1 MPYKN
6 IYIFTIFFL
15 FSCGGGG
22 GGGSYDSGVT
32 ISINPIINTF
42 TSSSSSIDS
51 GETITLS
58 WSTTNTISCSADG
71 DWDGDKA
78 QTGSQNL
85 QLSQAKTYT
94 FILNCRGEDPANVV
108 SKSIDVQ
115 VNESDTSAS
124 IYSVDKSSYCATP
137 NNDSSSYWIEDF
149 SNDTLDDSVFTYQ
162 ESNGF
167 CSIEG
172 CPNGDDDWVRG
183 WGNDEKQYY
192 TSCRVGYSK
201 RCNAEKNTTENVFIE
216 DGFLKIQP
224 IYYEDTYGS
233 LTDTTEDDP
242 FEDPYCS
249 DGSCSY
255 TWEYTSARIMT
266 SSKKII
272 SPGSEITV
280 CFKIPEGS
288 GSGHWPAIWML
299 PQGFIEYQK
308 SWPYD
313 GENDLMEHM
322 KYHQPYETQS
332 TIHYGDGG
340 AQPIYKVESVPANVN
355 FYEKFHSVTLKW
367 EIDRLEY
374 YLDTQA
380 TPYFSIEKSNE
391 TAFNNYYWP
400 FNDNFY
406 LLLNVAVGGSSGG
419 EPDKRYYC
427 KDLDCNNLA
436 DKDKGRMLI
445 DYIEIKSI
453 D

>member
-22 GGGSYDSGVT
+22 GGSSDSGGT

-42 TSSSSSIDS
+42 TSSSSSINS

-149 SNDTLDDSVFTYQ
+149 SNDTLDDSIFTYQ

-172 CPNGDDDWVRG
+172 CPNGDDDWEEG
-183 WGNDEKQYY
+183 WGNYEEQYY
-192 TSCRVGYSK
+192 TSCRDGYSK
-201 RCNAEKNTTENVFIE
+201 RCNAEKNTTEN
-216 DGFLKIQP
+216 Q
-224 IYYEDTYGS
+224 
-233 LTDTTEDDP
+233 
-242 FEDPYCS
+242 
-249 DGSCSY
+249 
-255 TWEYTSARIMT
+255 
-266 SSKKII
+266 
-272 SPGSEITV
+272 
-280 CFKIPEGS
+280 
-288 GSGHWPAIWML
+288 
-299 PQGFIEYQK
+299 
-308 SWPYD
+308 
-313 GENDLMEHM
+313 
-322 KYHQPYETQS
+322 
-332 TIHYGDGG
+332 
-340 AQPIYKVESVPANVN
+340 
-355 FYEKFHSVTLKW
+355 
-367 EIDRLEY
+367 
-374 YLDTQA
+374 
-380 TPYFSIEKSNE
+380 
-391 TAFNNYYWP
+391 
-400 FNDNFY
+400 
-406 LLLNVAVGGSSGG
+406 
-419 EPDKRYYC
+419 
-427 KDLDCNNLA
+427 
-436 DKDKGRMLI
+436 
-445 DYIEIKSI
+445 
-453 D
+453 